1 MVSNR
6 FSNYEPPQNVHLIT
20 TWGEAA
26 DYTWCNRWRMQK
38 SSETVAFRRRRISDS
53 IGESFPLR
61 KMGALHFWRELQAD
75 IQETDNVDNATVNRA
90 ISCATC
96 ALRFTYEE
104 QLHSV
109 KCPSVKRLEEG
120 GPRTEWFTQAQV
132 MRMYEICL
140 DLDRGDLADI
150 LLFSAYTGI
159 RQGYVLNYLMK
170 QDFDLERNLVRVGYD
185 KDRPTKTGQ
194 PRDIFIHPKILPI
207 VERRIN
213 NLYTFKDDW
222 TNRHQ
227 LDRSFKRV
235 RRFAMIPDTY
245 VWHCLRHSL
254 ATWLGAVAKPNQVKD
269 IMGHASLKQT
279 EQYCKFVN
287 QASENAIL
295 AL

>member
-6 FSNYEPPQNVHLIT
+6 FSDYQSPDIASKIE
-20 TWGEAA
+20 TWGECA
-26 DYTWCNRWRMQK
+26 DYTWDNRWKPQK
-38 SSETVAFRRRRISDS
+38 SSSTIAIRRRRISDS

-96 ALRFTYEE
+96 AVRFTYEE
-104 QLHSV
+104 QLHLV
-109 KCPSVKRLEEG
+109 KCPSVKRLPEN
-120 GPRTEWFTQAQV
+120 GPRQEYFTQAQV
-132 MRMYEICL
+132 MKMHEICL

-185 KDRPTKTGQ
+185 KNRPTKTGQ

-227 LDRSFKRV
+227 LDRNFKKV

-269 IMGHASLKQT
+269 IMGHATLKQT
-279 EQYCKFVN
+279 EQYCKFVEK
-287 QASENAIL
+287 ASENAIL

>member
-6 FSNYEPPQNVHLIT
+6 FSNYEPPQNIHLLT
-20 TWGEAA
+20 TWGQAA

-61 KMGALHFWRELQAD
+61 KMGSLHFWRELQAD

-109 KCPSVKRLEEG
+109 KCPSVKRLPEG
-120 GPRTEWFTQAQV
+120 GPRTEWFTQKQV

-279 EQYCKFVN
+279 EQYCKFVVK
-287 QASENAIL
+287 ASENAIL

>member
-6 FSNYEPPQNVHLIT
+6 FSNYEPPQNIHLLT
-20 TWGEAA
+20 TWGQAA

-61 KMGALHFWRELQAD
+61 KMGSLHFWRELQAD

-109 KCPSVKRLEEG
+109 KCPSVKRLPEG

-269 IMGHASLKQT
+269 IMGHSSLKQT
-279 EQYCKFVN
+279 EQYCKFVVK
-287 QASENAIL
+287 ASENAIL